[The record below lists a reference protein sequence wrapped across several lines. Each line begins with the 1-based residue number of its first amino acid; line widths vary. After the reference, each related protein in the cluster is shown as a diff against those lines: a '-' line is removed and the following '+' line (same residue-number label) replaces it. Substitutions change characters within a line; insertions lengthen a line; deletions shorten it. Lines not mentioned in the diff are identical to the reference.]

1 MSPQVIA
8 ALVAVRM
15 TNHHPDD
22 LREVS
27 AAASKRLMLVVTAL
41 QRHTATMNLNRK
53 EEGDARK

>member
-1 MSPQVIA
+1 
-8 ALVAVRM
+8 M
-15 TNHHPDD
+15 TPHHHPDD

-41 QRHTATMNLNRK
+41 QRLTSTLDLNRK